1 MQTIIRLPTSLL
13 QVKSVCSS
21 NKLAGERSFLGC
33 AHHVFDTMQKGLHFY
48 RTLDDRHPNFQLLC
62 NSFQDMDA
70 MRKLHVVVADSKLM

>member
-1 MQTIIRLPTSLL
+1 
-13 QVKSVCSS
+13 
-21 NKLAGERSFLGC
+21 
-33 AHHVFDTMQKGLHFY
+33 VFDTMQKGLHFY